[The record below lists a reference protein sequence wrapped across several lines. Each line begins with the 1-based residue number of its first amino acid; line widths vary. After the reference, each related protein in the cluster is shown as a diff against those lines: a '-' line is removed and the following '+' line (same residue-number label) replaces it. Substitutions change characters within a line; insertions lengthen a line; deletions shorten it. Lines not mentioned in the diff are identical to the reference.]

1 MTDISLPTSVLPIRS
16 LWQVA
21 RIAGLLALA
30 LVTASALIKIE
41 ECRTVPGAFSNGF
54 SLGFDVSRKV
64 CGQSALGAV
73 LIRKAMQV
81 IP

>member
-1 MTDISLPTSVLPIRS
+1 MTDISLPTPVLPIRS

-30 LVTASALIKIE
+30 LVAASASIRIE
-41 ECRTVPGAFSNGF
+41 ECRTVPGAFSSGF

-64 CGQSALGAV
+64 CGQSALAV
-73 LIRKAMQV
+73 VLANKAMQA
-81 IP
+81 IR